1 MSERRLQRVC
11 VFCGSQPGRRPAYL
25 AAAEAL
31 GELLAASGIGVVYG
45 GGRVGLMGALAD
57 SALAVGGE
65 VIGVIPRGLLER
77 EVGHPRLTQLEVVD
91 SMHQRKAR
99 MAELADGFIALP
111 GGYGTL
117 EELLEALT
125 WCQLGIQSKPCGLL
139 NIDGYFDG
147 LKLQLERGV
156 ADGLLRPLHAGL
168 LLIDTEVVPLVERL
182 EAMELPTLRRWLA
195 PAQT

>member
-1 MSERRLQRVC
+1 MAERRLQRVC
-11 VFCGSQPGRRPAYL
+11 VFCGSQAGTRPAYVQ
-25 AAAEAL
+25 AAEAL
-31 GELLAASGIGVVYG
+31 GELLAASGTGIVYG
-45 GGRVGLMGALAD
+45 GGRVGLMGALAE

-65 VIGVIPRGLLER
+65 VVGVIPRGLLER

-111 GGYGTL
+111 GGFGTL

-125 WCQLGIQSKPCGLL
+125 WCQLGIQAKPCGLL
-139 NIDGYFDG
+139 NVEGYFDG

-156 ADGLLRPLHAGL
+156 EDGLLRPLHASL
-168 LLIDTEVVPLVERL
+168 LLIDTDVERL
-182 EAMELPTLRRWLA
+182 LERLETMPLPALRRWLA